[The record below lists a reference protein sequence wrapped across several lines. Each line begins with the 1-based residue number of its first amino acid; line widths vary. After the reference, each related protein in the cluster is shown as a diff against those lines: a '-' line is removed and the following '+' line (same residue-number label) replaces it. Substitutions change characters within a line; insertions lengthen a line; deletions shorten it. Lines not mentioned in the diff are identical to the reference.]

1 MNNGDA
7 SGTLLAG
14 LDYFLEV
21 AIFEIGLSENT
32 IDSYKRDLRDYI
44 RYLIEKGIDSFD
56 KVDFRIV
63 LEYLIHLQKRGLSSR
78 SVARH
83 LSALRGFHK
92 FLYEETI
99 AKTNPLEGIDAPKLT
114 KRLPN
119 FLTEGE
125 VEKILECAR
134 SDSTNINKERDLAIL
149 ELFYSCGL
157 RVSELANL
165 TLPDVVLSERVLRI
179 RGKGNKVRVVPIG
192 NLGLELLMNWLK
204 VRNAKRVSCSNVFIS
219 IRGKPISR
227 ISIWKIVKRYA
238 VLVGLGDKVS
248 PHTFRHSFATHLL
261 NRGAD
266 LRAVQELLGHASIS
280 TTQIYTHVS
289 VERISSAHKIAHPRA

>member
-1 MNNGDA
+1 MKENEA
-7 SGTLLAG
+7 SSVLLG
-14 LDYFLEV
+14 LLDHFLEV
-21 AIFEIGLSENT
+21 AIFEVGLSENT
-32 IDSYKRDLRDYI
+32 LDNYKRDLKDYI
-44 RYLIEKGIDSFD
+44 LYLIERGVDSFS
-56 KVDFRIV
+56 KVNFPLII
-63 LEYLIHLQKRGLSSR
+63 EYLIHLQKKGLSAR

-92 FLYEETI
+92 FLYEEHITQN
-99 AKTNPLEGIDAPKLT
+99 NPLEGVETPKLT
-114 KRLPN
+114 KKLPT

-125 VEKILECAR
+125 VEKILDCAR
-134 SDSTNINKERDLAIL
+134 KVSSPTKERDLAIL

-165 TLPDVVLSERVLRI
+165 SLPDIILSERVLRI
-179 RGKGNKVRVVPIG
+179 RGKGRKVRIVPIG
-192 NLGLELLMNWLK
+192 NVAMELLSDWLNI
-204 VRNAKRVSCSNVFIS
+204 RNAKKVTCSNVFVS
-219 IRGKPISR
+219 VRGKPLSR
-227 ISIWKIVKRYA
+227 VAVWHVVKRYA
-238 VLVGLGDKVS
+238 TLAGLGDRVS

-289 VERISSAHKIAHPRA
+289 VDRIFNAHKIAHPRA